1 MPLKLEDIAQMS
13 GFSRSTVS
21 RVINGDPNVKDSTRK
36 AIMELIHR
44 VNFQPNLA
52 ARGLAVGR
60 TNVLGLVIPMGVGVL
75 FSDPFFPLFIQG
87 VSSACYAQDFSVML
101 WLAEPEYERR
111 TIRQILYNGLVDG
124 VIVASALNN
133 DPIVDALAEN
143 NLPFI
148 LVGRQ
153 TTRHRLNVIDV
164 ENRKGANQAVTHL
177 YNCGYRRIA
186 TISGPQNRIA
196 GYDRYMGY
204 LDALNEHGLPA
215 NSDLNVFGD
224 FSESSGYEAMRTL
237 IGRRPDAVFAASDSM
252 AIGALRALREAGMR
266 VPENIGVIGFD
277 DGPAAASTSPSLTT
291 MRQPIHVLGAT
302 TAEKLIEII
311 HTPPEQ
317 PLEIILPVELVQRQS
332 CIQPS

>member
-1 MPLKLEDIAQMS
+1 MPLKLEDVARMT

-36 AIMELIHR
+36 TILDLIHQI
-44 VNFQPNLA
+44 NFQPNLA

-75 FSDPFFPLFIQG
+75 FSDPFFSLFIQG
-87 VSSACYAQDFSVML
+87 VSSACYVQDYSVML

-143 NLPFI
+143 SLPFI

-153 TTRHRLNVIDV
+153 TNRRGINVIDV
-164 ENRKGANQAVTHL
+164 ENRQGAYLAVSHL
-177 YNCGYRRIA
+177 FECGYRRIA
-186 TISGPQNRIA
+186 TIAGPQNRIA
-196 GYDRYMGY
+196 GYDRYQGY
-204 LDALNEHGLPA
+204 LDALNEHRQA
-215 NSDLNVFGD
+215 VNSDLTVYGD

-237 IGRRPDAVFAASDSM
+237 IGRHPDAVFAASDTM
-252 AIGALRALREAGMR
+252 AIGALRALREAGIR
-266 VPENIGVIGFD
+266 VPEDIGVSGFD
-277 DGPAAASTSPSLTT
+277 DSPTAASTTPSLTT
-291 MRQPIHVLGAT
+291 MRQPIHKLGT
-302 TAEKLIEII
+302 TAAEKLIEII
-311 HTPPEQ
+311 RLAPDQ
-317 PLEIILPVELVQRQS
+317 PLEIILPVELIQRQS
-332 CIQPS
+332 CTRVK